1 MFLGLLHHGAEPF
14 PVKQRRCLPQQTP
27 AGLRLSLACLQKIF
41 KLPQFQHR
49 FVVSDLHVLQGH
61 VDNQDDFLTEIVKGN
76 DFVKEHQIRVLE
88 AFRVLGAGAHCGF
101 AVSQVIVGKIPYQP
115 AGEGGQIV
123 KAGAFVIRQDL
134 PQAGGGILC
143 LKGEI
148 SHPHLTVF
156 TSDGQFGVKAE
167 KGIAPPFLILMG
179 GFQQIAVGRYIF

>member
-1 MFLGLLHHGAEPF
+1 MPASPRSSTH
-14 PVKQRRCLPQQTP
+14 R

-61 VDNQDDFLTEIVKGN
+61 VGNQDDSLTEIVKGN

-88 AFRVLGAGAHCGF
+88 AFRVLGAGAHRGF
-101 AVSQVIVGKIPYQP
+101 AVSQIIVGKIPHQP

-156 TSDGQFGVKAE
+156 AGDGQLGVKSE
-167 KGIAPPFLILMG
+167 KGIAPPFFVLMG
-179 GFQQIAVGRYIF
+179 GFQQIAVCGYIF